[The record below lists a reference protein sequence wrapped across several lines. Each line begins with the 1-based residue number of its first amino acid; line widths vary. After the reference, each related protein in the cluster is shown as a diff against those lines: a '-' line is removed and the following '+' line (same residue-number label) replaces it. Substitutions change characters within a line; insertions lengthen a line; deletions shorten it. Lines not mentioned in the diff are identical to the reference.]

1 MNAKPLKITL
11 REATSTYDYTQ
22 AAGLFRDY
30 ARELPIDLDFQD
42 FEHELNTIAKMYA
55 PPRGTLLFAVNDGND
70 ILGCVAIRPFKDDI
84 CELKRMYVKPSGRGL
99 GIGTSLLK
107 EAIRK
112 SRELGYAVIRL
123 DTLSTM
129 KKAIQL
135 YERSGFYEIPPYR
148 FNPVPGAKYYEKTL
162 KT

>member
-1 MNAKPLKITL
+1 METNPLKITVH
-11 REATSTYDYTQ
+11 EAASEHEYTQ
-22 AAGLFRDY
+22 AAELFRDY
-30 ARELPIDLDFQD
+30 AYELPIDLDFQD
-42 FEHELNTIAKMYA
+42 FENELNTIAKMYA
-55 PPRGTLLFAVNDGND
+55 PPHGTLLFAVKNGND
-70 ILGCVAIRPFKDDI
+70 ILGCVAIRPFKGDI

-99 GIGTSLLK
+99 GIGTRLLK

-112 SRELGYAVIRL
+112 SRELGYAAIRL
-123 DTLSTM
+123 DTLATM

-148 FNPVPGAKYYEKTL
+148 FNPIPGAKYYEKNL